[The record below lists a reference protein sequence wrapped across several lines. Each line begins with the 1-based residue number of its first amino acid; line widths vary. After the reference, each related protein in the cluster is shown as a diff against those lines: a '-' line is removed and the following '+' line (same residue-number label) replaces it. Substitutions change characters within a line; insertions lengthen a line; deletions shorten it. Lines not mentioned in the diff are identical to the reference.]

1 MNPATAWAERE
12 VAALREQDAAHVWH
26 PLLNHRSLAKSPLSV
41 MVQARGCTVTD
52 AGGKSYIDAMAGL
65 WCVNIGYGRK
75 EVADAVYR
83 QLLELPYYPLTQI
96 NPPAARLAAKLAE
109 ILPKGVSRVWFVNS
123 GSEAVDTA
131 IKIARAWG
139 KLRGGRHKIIARYQG
154 YHGATIGGASLTGQT
169 HRRRQF
175 EPLLPGIIHVQAP
188 YFYRSGARTEEEL
201 AARCAEE
208 LDAVIRYQGPDT
220 VAAFIAE
227 PVIGGGGVIPP
238 PADYLKRMR
247 EVCTRYGV
255 LMICDEVITGFGRTG
270 EMFASDL
277 YGVRPDVMTL
287 AKGLSSAYLPI
298 GATAVTEEVFQA
310 LNAEGD
316 PGFLQINTYGGHPA
330 SCAAALKNLEI
341 LAGEDLCANARKVGA
356 RLGAALA
363 RLRDIP
369 SVGDVRGVGL
379 IWGVELVEEDGAPL
393 GNDAVGRI
401 LRYAREEGVILGKN
415 AGIADGPSN
424 TITISP
430 PLVITGAEADRVVEV
445 LGAALRRHMSE
456 RTGG

>member
-1 MNPATAWAERE
+1 MNPATAWAEKE
-12 VAALREQDAAHVWH
+12 VKVLREMDDAHVWH
-26 PLLNHRSLAKSPLSV
+26 PLLNHGSLAKNPLSV
-41 MVQARGCTVTD
+41 MVRAQGSTVTD
-52 AGGKSYIDAMAGL
+52 AAGKSYIDAMAGL
-65 WCVNIGYGRK
+65 WCVNIGYGRS
-75 EVADAVYR
+75 EVAEAVYR

-96 NPPAARLAAKLAE
+96 NPPAARLAARLAE
-109 ILPKGVSRVWFVNS
+109 ILPKGLSRVWFVNS

-131 IKIARAWG
+131 LKIARAWG
-139 KLRGGRHKIIARYQG
+139 KLNGGRYKVIARYQG
-154 YHGATIGGASLTGQT
+154 YHGATLGGASLTGQT

-175 EPLLPGIIHVQAP
+175 EPLLPGVIHVQAP
-188 YFYRSGARTEEEL
+188 YFYRSGAKTEEEL
-201 AARCAEE
+201 AGRCAEE

-220 VAAFIAE
+220 VAAFFAE

-238 PADYLKRMR
+238 PADYLQRVR
-247 EVCTRYGV
+247 EVCARHGV
-255 LMICDEVITGFGRTG
+255 LMVCDEVITGFGRTG

-277 YGVRPDVMTL
+277 YGVRPDIITL

-298 GATAVTEEVFQA
+298 GATAVTEEVFRS

-341 LAGEDLCANARKVGA
+341 LTGENLCANARKVGS

-379 IWGVELVEEDGAPL
+379 IWGVELIEEDGAPL
-393 GNDAVGRI
+393 HNDAVARI

-430 PLVITGAEADRVVEV
+430 PLVITEAEADRVA
-445 LGAALRRHMSE
+445 GALESALRRHRAE
-456 RTGG
+456 G